1 MDEKK
6 RKRIERISQLA
17 QDGEFALFKYLLDIE
32 EKIDEEIPELK
43 NILKRV
49 KGDKGET
56 PTKEEVIKLIKPLI
70 PVVKNGADYVL
81 TSQDKKEIVS
91 AIKVPVAEKVINNT
105 ETIREVFDT
114 DKVALKASKLAE
126 VALKTLIPTSESIA
140 QNIPVLGDKVR
151 DSLEVLQGED
161 RLDKTAIRGL
171 DDYEEISQMAK
182 RPFPKYTPSG
192 NIEILEDGVKIGLS
206 KRINFGSG
214 MDVNV
219 NGNQIDITAEA
230 EAQTLAGI
238 SLLSDNTAKSLYT
251 MTSGVD
257 VEFEDSSNATILYL
271 DESTGNVG
279 IGTTSPSEKLH
290 VVGEGRFEGNFG
302 AGGGAGLRIRNT
314 NSNGYSELIFDN
326 NTDSTSAGAFV
337 FGFGGTSTGQPNNA
351 YFWNRRA
358 GDLLFGTNN
367 LLRMIVDESGN
378 VGIGTTAPSA
388 KLHAVVSGVTLPAY
402 SNNGSFILEN
412 DDSHLQLVSAD
423 SGNEGSMM
431 ILTGSTGSG
440 GNKHWTVAHKGSSA
454 SNNFQIGYQITGSGL
469 QNIPAGQSFFE
480 LDTSGRAAFGVNAST
495 QSGVDLKISNGNRV
509 RLWLD
514 ADDNNNYDGDAEIVY
529 RSGGTSY
536 WAAGLHHGNSHAYTI
551 SNGGV
556 VGTNDRFVITT
567 NGNVGI
573 GTSDPSAKLH
583 TIGTTEQVRTGYNTS
598 NYFKTTVGSTGITT
612 FDAVGSGASFV
623 FSDTVQASGYK
634 SSDGS
639 AGITQSETGV
649 TNFDIVIKNGLI
661 VSFTKN

>member
-126 VALKTLIPTSESIA
+126 VTLKTLIPTSESIA

-192 NIEILEDGVKIGLS
+192 NIEILEDGVKKGLS
-206 KRINFGSG
+206 KRLNFSTGL
-214 MDVNV
+214 DVAL
-219 NGNQIDITAEA
+219 NGNQVDITVDPTELTTINWGNINGTLTDQTDLTTYISDQLATQDTLQEVTDNGSITTNDIEA
-230 EAQTLAGI
+230 LSFTKTGGI
-238 SLLSDNTAKSLYT
+238 ST
-251 MTSGVD
+251 
-257 VEFEDSSNATILYL
+257 EFLKADGSVDSSTYLTTQPWDSAT
-271 DESTGNVG
+271 GG
-279 IGTTSPSEKLH
+279 I
-290 VVGEGRFEGNFG
+290 NY
-302 AGGGAGLRIRNT
+302 AG
-314 NSNGYSELIFDN
+314 
-326 NTDSTSAGAFV
+326 
-337 FGFGGTSTGQPNNA
+337 
-351 YFWNRRA
+351 
-358 GDLLFGTNN
+358 
-367 LLRMIVDESGN
+367 GN

-454 SNNFQIGYQITGSGL
+454 SNNFQIGYQTTGSGL

-536 WAAGLHHGNSHAYTI
+536 WAAGFHHGNSHAYTI